1 MARSFILG
9 GVAAT
14 GLATGRPFIKRITR
28 DGGAANVDRSL
39 ATPET
44 PGRDGLTCTVI
55 AAGDNAGSLSF
66 ATAADAAGTAATDG
80 KSKAWHEGELLFVE
94 FPSTSRTLSVQLED
108 MYSSA
113 ADGMSAAGEIRLRV
127 MLVAEGQVVKSGRT
141 ATPET
146 HGNFIEIRNGE
157 IATISARTK
166 GVFVKILKYDNANGF
181 IHTDGT
187 VAAHTIVGH
196 AKDKCRILVTAVLD
210 HEPSTTSDLEFST
223 NRFGVDGKAA
233 SALTKIWGDIDGVG

>member
-28 DGGAANVDRSL
+28 ISGAANVDRSL
-39 ATPET
+39 ATPES

-66 ATAADAAGTAATDG
+66 ATTADAAGTAVTDG
-80 KSKAWHEGELLFVE
+80 KSKAWEAGELLFVE

-108 MYSSA
+108 MYSDNGAGA
-113 ADGMSAAGEIRLRV
+113 AGGEIRLRV

-157 IATISARTK
+157 TATISARTK
-166 GVFVKILKYDNANGF
+166 GVFIKILKYDNANGIF
-181 IHTDGT
+181 HSDGGT
-187 VAAHTIVGH
+187 AGNTLAGVAA
-196 AKDKCRILVTAVLD
+196 DKCQILVTAVLD
-210 HEPSTTSDLEFST
+210 NEPSSTAALNFST
-223 NRFGVDGKAA
+223 GRFDVSGKAT